1 MDGAILNKQNNIYF
15 SEDIQIPFTRGK
27 RVKSL
32 SRGIEYIVFGMSW
45 VMSGTLVAESK
56 ENNKLY
62 PEQKDEQ
69 SKRRK

>member
-1 MDGAILNKQNNIYF
+1 MDGATLNKQNNSYF

-27 RVKSL
+27 TVKIL

-56 ENNKLY
+56 ENKKLY